1 MVDHAVRRAISRRTF
16 LKTGAATS
24 GALVLGVYLPD
35 RKAAAAPAGAL
46 RFTPT
51 MVVRIYAQGR
61 VTLVMP
67 MVEMGQG
74 IYTAQ
79 AMLLAE
85 ELEVG
90 LDQVEVEH
98 APPNDALYANSI
110 LHIQTTGLSA
120 SVRAFWLPL
129 RQAGAVGRSLL
140 IAAAAKR
147 WRVDPSTCRARHGVV
162 SAGSR
167 RLGYGELVDA
177 AAALP
182 GPAPGTVAR
191 KDTKDFQPG

>member
-1 MVDHAVRRAISRRTF
+1 MVDHAVRRLSRRTF

-46 RFTPT
+46 SFTPNAF
-51 MVVRIYAQGR
+51 VRIDAQGR

-98 APPNDALYANSI
+98 APPNEA
-110 LHIQTTGLSA
+110 
-120 SVRAFWLPL
+120 
-129 RQAGAVGRSLL
+129 RS
-140 IAAAAKR
+140 
-147 WRVDPSTCRARHGVV
+147 
-162 SAGSR
+162 
-167 RLGYGELVDA
+167 E
-177 AAALP
+177 
-182 GPAPGTVAR
+182 
-191 KDTKDFQPG
+191 